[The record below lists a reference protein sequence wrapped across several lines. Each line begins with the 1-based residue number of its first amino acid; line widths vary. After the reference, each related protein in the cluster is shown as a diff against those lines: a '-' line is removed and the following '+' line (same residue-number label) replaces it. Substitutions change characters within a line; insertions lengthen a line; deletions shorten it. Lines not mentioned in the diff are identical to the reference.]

1 MRKMPQV
8 IAASLITAAAA
19 AACTGHA
26 QAGHGTVTGILVML
40 GGPPVPVRAGGRPDF
55 AHRPDFKHPRP
66 GHVIATSATGRRFTV
81 SAGKTGRFTML
92 LPPGTYQL
100 TGYPQQMRASR
111 AEIGC
116 TAVHAVHVRAGT
128 STRAIEVI
136 CPIA

>member
-1 MRKMPQV
+1 MRKMPQM

-19 AACTGHA
+19 AGCTGQA
-26 QAGHGTVTGILVML
+26 QAAHGTVTGILVMF
-40 GGPPVPVRAGGRPDF
+40 GGPPVPVKVGNPPGS
-55 AHRPDFKHPRP
+55 AHPPDFKHPRP
-66 GHVIATSATGRRFTV
+66 GHVIAISSTGRRFTV
-81 SAGKTGRFTML
+81 STGKTGRFTML

-100 TGYPQQMRASR
+100 TGYPLQMHASR
-111 AEIGC
+111 AETGC